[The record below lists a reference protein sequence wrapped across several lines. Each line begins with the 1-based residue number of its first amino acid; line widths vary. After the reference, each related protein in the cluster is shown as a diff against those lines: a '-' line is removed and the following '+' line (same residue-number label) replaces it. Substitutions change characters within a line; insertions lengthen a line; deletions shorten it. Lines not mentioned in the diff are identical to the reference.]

1 MTMLSSYTIMY
12 DCYSLSF

>member
-1 MTMLSSYTIMY
+1 MTMLSSYKIMY